1 MPTPSETTRVIE
13 DYLPLIWKACAW
25 PGEERRATTS
35 DLAAS
40 LGVTPSTVSANLK
53 KLARQELIR
62 YEPYGAIE
70 LTAEGERIA
79 VEVVRRHRIIETY
92 LVEQLQLTWDQVHDE
107 ADRLEHAVSDL
118 VLARMDEAIG
128 FPDIDPH
135 GDPIPRPGRRI
146 SEPRARALAEA
157 AEGETVCVSRVSDRN
172 AEVLQFLT
180 ARSIAIGAQLRVE
193 RPLAVTGLMT
203 VRHAGRPVELSAL
216 VAQSVLVV
224 PAASR

>member
-13 DYLPLIWKACAW
+13 DYLPLIWKAYAW
-25 PGEERRATTS
+25 PGEERRATTT

-70 LTAEGERIA
+70 LTEEGERIA

-92 LVEQLQLTWDQVHDE
+92 LVAQLHLTWDQVHEE

-118 VLARMDEAIG
+118 VLQRMDEAIG
-128 FPDIDPH
+128 FPDVDPH
-135 GDPIPRPGRRI
+135 GDPIPRVGRRV
-146 SEPRARALAEA
+146 ARPVAHALADA
-157 AEGETVCVSRVSDRN
+157 AAGETVCVSRVSDRN
-172 AEVLQFLT
+172 PEVLQFLS
-180 ARSIAIGAQLRVE
+180 ARSIAIGARLRIDTA
-193 RPLAVTGLMT
+193 LSATGLMT
-203 VRHAGRPVELSAL
+203 VRYGGKPVELSAL
-216 VAQSVLVV
+216 IAQSVLVTDGE
-224 PAASR
+224 